1 MHVCAYF
8 QRAEPL
14 QQPVSSSTSDIVPL
28 SSSDSSTEPQPL
40 QQSEQQEHPE
50 PHPASLAQ
58 RLKHTLRSKV
68 QRAKKKLEAIKQQQQ
83 QKRNLQQEAATI
95 AAETHPFNSPAS
107 PAIVSP
113 GVSASRSPP
122 QPTSHPQQLYSP
134 ILDDRE
140 DGNGG
145 HLTREL
151 LQSVYNTR
159 AEPRPWP
166 MFSED
171 EEDKDEHNV
180 NVKEDGEEEE
190 SEIKQADQPPS
201 WLSESFREQSSPR
214 ADEQKSMQQPQP
226 LQQQAQGEYASPPS
240 AASRLR
246 NLLSAVMER
255 VQYVL
260 ETGEFGAPPPPQPQQ
275 QPPTSSSRNVSQ
287 ANTQHLLESLHPT
300 STASLTSF
308 SSGKSSQAQPNP
320 QQQQEPAP
328 QVQKQEPPASQ
339 RPLQPQALRRAR
351 SESKSEN
358 YDACVMHPAS
368 LPTPDELEDAEAQL
382 MQATDDKTNDERPPL
397 QVRRFS
403 HTAGRT

>member
-1 MHVCAYF
+1 V
-8 QRAEPL
+8 EP
-14 QQPVSSSTSDIVPL
+14 
-28 SSSDSSTEPQPL
+28 
-40 QQSEQQEHPE
+40 QQSEQHDHSE

-58 RLKHTLRSKV
+58 RLKHTLQSKV

-83 QKRNLQQEAATI
+83 QKRNLQQEEATTTAAS
-95 AAETHPFNSPAS
+95 THPFNSPAS

-122 QPTSHPQQLYSP
+122 QPTSLPQQLYSP
-134 ILDDRE
+134 ILADRE

-166 MFSED
+166 MFTED
-171 EEDKDEHNV
+171 EEDKEDHSA
-180 NVKEDGEEEE
+180 NVKEGGDEEE

-201 WLSESFREQSSPR
+201 WLSESLREQSSSQ

-226 LQQQAQGEYASPPS
+226 QPQQQVQGEYAFPQS

-246 NLLSAVMER
+246 SLLSAVMER

-260 ETGEFGAPPPPQPQQ
+260 NTGEFGAPPPPQQQ
-275 QPPTSSSRNVSQ
+275 LPPSSSRNVSQ